1 MTDSPHRIMVVEDNS
16 ATRRMV
22 IKALQ
27 RNGHD
32 VLEAPDGKT
41 ARELMQR
48 WHPRVVLQDL
58 MLPDADGFELV
69 GELRELAEGTDVSI
83 LAFSGFVSEFD
94 EGRVSSVGFD
104 DIIAKPIAPSRLV
117 PIIEAHLPV
126 PVPKGNRIGTGRRV
140 IIADDDPMQLKLAS
154 FRLARLGFEIEAVG
168 DGRAALVAAR
178 RRMPDVLISDVM
190 MPELDGFGLAM
201 AIRQD
206 PALKTLPV
214 LLVTSSY
221 VEPADR
227 ELARRAGANDLL
239 PRTPE
244 LAELLD
250 ALGATLTSVP
260 IQPPALPPQE
270 LEDLEKEH
278 NRRVFRQLERQV
290 MLNTGLAKRCSSL
303 ASELTVLAGISEAVL
318 KHRDV
323 DIALDESLAEC
334 FDAGGIAVGALYLV
348 ADDGTMRVRPIGTG
362 LPLASAEELGRFFG
376 HNEVLR
382 DVIDKGQ
389 TVYAPSKDLPETTTR
404 DLLARSHG
412 SAMLLVPL
420 AHMGKTLGCL
430 LMVSRGRDLDQT
442 DWTAFARGVATQ
454 ICHVLT
460 LAGAYADREVAE
472 KRAVEHA
479 ALLDAMIVS
488 APDIVMHIDLDG
500 MVRFSNKEARGI
512 SAEDWVGR
520 NLLSFSSGDHQH
532 ALTAA
537 LQRMIATGEAQGF
550 EASATLLDGSVAW
563 FSTRLGPVKENG
575 KLSGAVMVARDVS
588 DKKQTELHLM
598 VADRMASVGT
608 LAAGVAHEINN
619 PLASVIANLDMALQD
634 VTLLAQSTTL
644 PPDLAD
650 ELHDARAAA
659 DRVREI
665 VRDLKIF
672 SRAEEERQGA
682 VDVEHVLES
691 TLRMAWNE
699 LRHRARLVKNY
710 AKVPLVEANESRL
723 GQVFLNLIINAVH
736 AIPMGNYE
744 GNQITISTA
753 LDARGLVVV
762 SIGDTGSG
770 IPLAVRPRLF
780 TPFFTTKPV
789 GVGTGL
795 GLAISHRIITQ
806 LGGELTFESEVGK
819 GTEFRVTLPLAIN
832 PAPRRSSQR
841 HTLQPP
847 VRRGK
852 VLVIDD
858 EEALATAIKRYLSN
872 DHDVTAVYSAS
883 AALDLFESGARYD
896 VILCDLMMPQITGM
910 ELHELVDRLD
920 KEQAAKMVFVTGGAF
935 TASARDFLATT
946 TNRRL
951 EKPFDLKELKKLVN
965 DLIV

>member
-1 MTDSPHRIMVVEDNS
+1 MSDSPHKIMVVEDNT

-27 RNGHD
+27 RNGHH

-41 ARELMQR
+41 ARELMRR

-140 IIADDDPMQLKLAS
+140 IIADDDPMQLKLVS

-178 RRMPDVLISDVM
+178 RRLPDVLISDVM

-260 IQPPALPPQE
+260 VQPPAFPPQE

-290 MLNTGLAKRCSSL
+290 MLNSGLAKRCSSL

-334 FDAGGIAVGALYLV
+334 FDAGGIAVGALYLT
-348 ADDGTMRVRPIGTG
+348 AKDGTMRVRPIGTG
-362 LPLASAEELGRFFG
+362 HRLASVEELGRFFG
-376 HNEVLR
+376 HDEVLR
-382 DVIDKGQ
+382 EVIDKGR
-389 TVYAPSKDLPETTTR
+389 TVYVPSPDLPETSAR
-404 DLLARSHG
+404 DLLSRSHG

-420 AHMGKTLGCL
+420 AHMGKVLGCL
-430 LMVSRGRDLDQT
+430 LMVSRGRDLDQS

-488 APDIVMHIDLDG
+488 APDIVMHIELDG
-500 MVRFSNKEARGI
+500 TVRFANKDARGI
-512 SAEDWVGR
+512 SAEDWVGK
-520 NLLSFSSGDHQH
+520 NILTMPMGEHQH
-532 ALTAA
+532 GLKAA
-537 LQRMIATGEAQGF
+537 LERMIATGEPQGF
-550 EASATLLDGSVAW
+550 EASTTMEDGSLAW

-575 KLSGAVMVARDVS
+575 KLSGAVVVARDVS

-634 VTLLAQSTTL
+634 VASIARVIEL

-650 ELHDARAAA
+650 ELQDARAAA

-699 LRHRARLVKNY
+699 LRHRARLVKNFT
-710 AKVPLVEANESRL
+710 KVPLVEANESRL
-723 GQVFLNLIINAVH
+723 GQVFLNLIINAVQ

-744 GNQITISTA
+744 GNQVAVSTGVDATGRVIVTIA
-753 LDARGLVVV
+753 
-762 SIGDTGSG
+762 DTGSG
-770 IPLAVRPRLF
+770 IPLAIRSRLF

-795 GLAISHRIITQ
+795 GLAISHRIISQ

-819 GTEFRVTLPLAIN
+819 GTEFRVTLPLAVH
-832 PAPRRSSQR
+832 PSPRRTSQR
-841 HTLQPP
+841 LTMQPP
-847 VRRGK
+847 VRRGR

-858 EEALATAIKRYLSN
+858 EEALATAIKRYLSAE
-872 DHDVTAVYSAS
+872 HEVTAVYSAS

-910 ELHELVDRLD
+910 ELHELLERLD
-920 KEQAAKMVFVTGGAF
+920 EDQAHKMVFVTGGAF
-935 TASARDFLATT
+935 TASSRDFLATT

-965 DLIV
+965 ELIV